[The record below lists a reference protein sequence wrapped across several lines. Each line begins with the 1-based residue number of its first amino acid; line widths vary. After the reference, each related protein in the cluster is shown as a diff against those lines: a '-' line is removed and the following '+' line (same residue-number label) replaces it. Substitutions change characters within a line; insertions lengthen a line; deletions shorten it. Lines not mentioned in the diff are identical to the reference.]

1 MKFYRLTNAVKIGI
15 WAFMNP
21 HSLQE
26 SNFQMISKLLGII
39 FKVATENRPMMSH
52 IAYIHPDE
60 GEKQIVSIWAG
71 AGLGAD
77 PMKRIEE
84 LLRENSM
91 LRAKISSQVEQ
102 SLTKD

>member
-1 MKFYRLTNAVKIGI
+1 
-15 WAFMNP
+15 
-21 HSLQE
+21 
-26 SNFQMISKLLGII
+26 
-39 FKVATENRPMMSH
+39 MMSH

-71 AGLGAD
+71 AGFGAD

-91 LRAKISSQVEQ
+91 LRAKISSQVEK
-102 SLTKD
+102 SFIKDQTL